1 MGKFK
6 KDENRP
12 PNAGRRRGSINKT
25 TGLLKEAILLAAEL
39 EGDVSLQDA
48 KNSALLYR
56 ESDKEAAKKR
66 GGLLGY
72 LRYIARVHPQ
82 SFVGLLN
89 RVLPMQVRVDARSET
104 VYRTVAA
111 CVRAYS
117 MKSLSPLLNPKRQSA
132 CGRMLPHNAES

>member
-25 TGLLKEAILLAAEL
+25 TGLLKDAILLAAEL
-39 EGDVSLQDA
+39 EGDVSLQDV

-89 RVLPMQVRVDARSET
+89 
-104 VYRTVAA
+104 
-111 CVRAYS
+111 
-117 MKSLSPLLNPKRQSA
+117 
-132 CGRMLPHNAES
+132 

>member
-6 KDENRP
+6 EGENRP

-39 EGDVSLQDA
+39 EGDVSLQDV
-48 KNSALLYR
+48 KKSALLYR

-89 RVLPMQVRVDARSET
+89 
-104 VYRTVAA
+104 
-111 CVRAYS
+111 
-117 MKSLSPLLNPKRQSA
+117 
-132 CGRMLPHNAES
+132 